1 MTRSRRA
8 RIFEGKKGLKMMS
21 LRNSTTE
28 FLADESGATSIE
40 YAIMAAGIAV
50 AIVTAV
56 QAVGT
61 KVNAL
66 FTSVQTAFR

>member
-1 MTRSRRA
+1 MT
-8 RIFEGKKGLKMMS
+8 LS
-21 LRNSTTE
+21 LRNLAVKL
-28 FLADESGATSIE
+28 LADQSGATSIE

-61 KVNAL
+61 QVNAL

>member
-1 MTRSRRA
+1 
-8 RIFEGKKGLKMMS
+8 
-21 LRNSTTE
+21 
-28 FLADESGATSIE
+28 
-40 YAIMAAGIAV
+40 MAAGIAV